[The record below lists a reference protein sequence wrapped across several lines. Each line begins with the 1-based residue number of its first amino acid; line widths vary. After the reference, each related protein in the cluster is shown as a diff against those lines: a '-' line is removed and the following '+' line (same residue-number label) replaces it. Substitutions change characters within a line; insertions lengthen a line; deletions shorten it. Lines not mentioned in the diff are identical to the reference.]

1 MSQEERKITIDI
13 SGTTLMKILGLILLL
28 IFLFIIRE
36 VVAILLISIILVAAI
51 SPLVRKLNKLK
62 IPRGISVLGIYILIF
77 GIIGFL
83 GYLLVPQIASQIK
96 EISHD
101 VPHYMD
107 RLSEIF
113 GRVPNHQE
121 IAQGIQISL
130 KNFGQSLTNSPME
143 TLSTVFKFLGGV
155 VTFFVILVLVFY
167 MSVAEESI
175 KAFFKTV
182 LPKSYEKKVEKITA
196 NIQKKIGNWVVGELI
211 LMFAVGSLSFIGLKI
226 LGIKFAL
233 ILAIIAGILEIVPII
248 GPTISAI
255 PAIIVAFAQEP
266 MLALLVLILYVVI
279 QQVENHILVPKVME
293 KTTGVSPVIV
303 ILALLIGA
311 KLLGI
316 LGIILAV
323 PFSLIVSVFIDELIT
338 KTVKEE

>member
-13 SGTTLMKILGLILLL
+13 STATLLKIFGLILLL
-28 IFLFIIRE
+28 IFLYIIRE
-36 VVAILLISIILVAAI
+36 VVAVLLISVILVAAI
-51 SPLVRKLNKLK
+51 SPLVRRLSKLK
-62 IPRGISVLGIYILIF
+62 IPRSISVLGIYILIF
-77 GIIGFL
+77 GTVGFL
-83 GYLLVPQIASQIK
+83 GYLLVPAIASQIK

-113 GRVPNHQE
+113 GRLPNHQE
-121 IAQGIQISL
+121 IAGGIQESL
-130 KNFGQSLTNSPME
+130 KNFGQNLTDSPLE
-143 TLSTVFKFLGGV
+143 TLSTAFKIFGGL

-182 LPKSYEKKVEKITA
+182 LPKSYEKKVEKITT
-196 NIQKKIGNWVVGELI
+196 NIQKKIGDWVKGELI
-211 LMFAVGSLSFIGLKI
+211 LIFAVGSLSFIGLKI

-266 MLALLVLILYVVI
+266 ILALAVLILYVII
-279 QQVENHILVPKVME
+279 QQFENHILVPKVME

-323 PFSLIVSVFIDELIT
+323 PISLIVLVFIDELLI
-338 KTVKEE
+338 KTEKS